1 MSKIAT
7 EDTQAITHITY
18 ICDKVHDF
26 GDDLYEDLM
35 ERDHIQAKEKA
46 QELIKELADLIQSL
60 SDEI

>member
-1 MSKIAT
+1 
-7 EDTQAITHITY
+7 
-18 ICDKVHDF
+18 
-26 GDDLYEDLM
+26 M